1 MFSEI
6 LSSILDVARDSELHI
21 RCCQGFWAHLCYEI
35 SQKVIFWWVNHLGH
49 LKSRISYMWSRF
61 KTPVN
66 NKDGTICINS
76 LLLKVINYSI
86 FTRSFVL
93 DDGRVLD
100 LSVITM
106 IFCKSSW
113 EVLLFTEP
121 ASKDISKISFFTQ
134 FVKNRYEVY
143 CKIRFLLIH
152 MLRNV

>member
-21 RCCQGFWAHLCYEI
+21 WCCLGFWAHLCYEI
-35 SQKVIFWWVNHLGH
+35 SQKVIFWWVNHLRY
-49 LKSRISYMWSRF
+49 LKSRISYIWSRF

-66 NKDGTICINS
+66 NEDGTICNNS

-106 IFCKSSW
+106 IFCTSSW
-113 EVLLFTEP
+113 EVLLFTES

-134 FVKNRYEVY
+134 FIKNRYEVY

-152 MLRNV
+152 ILRNV